1 MGKKFLMLIIFALF
15 LISGSVAGFFAAPLD
30 KQFNYTFEEAI
41 IQGGEITDGRDLRN
55 IRWGKHPEFERI
67 VLDIYEGAYYEKG
80 PVVPVPCH
88 FVVEYEYYPFRFTVT
103 LNGIRARN
111 AEYRSI
117 PESSVIEE
125 TYLIPYL
132 DDSGIKFGI
141 ALKGPV
147 EFEVFELHNPGRI
160 VIDMRENPVK
170 LDLPEVYSLRT
181 ATGLGVEDLGHLQEI
196 MLGLGSEKP
205 RILMTQ
211 DGKLF
216 FEEGYY
222 STIEK
227 ANQRKD
233 EIASSVEGVEFFIE
247 KRGPGSVPR

>member
-1 MGKKFLMLIIFALF
+1 
-15 LISGSVAGFFAAPLD
+15 
-30 KQFNYTFEEAI
+30 
-41 IQGGEITDGRDLRN
+41 
-55 IRWGKHPEFERI
+55 
-67 VLDIYEGAYYEKG
+67 
-80 PVVPVPCH
+80 
-88 FVVEYEYYPFRFTVT
+88 
-103 LNGIRARN
+103 
-111 AEYRSI
+111 
-117 PESSVIEE
+117 
-125 TYLIPYL
+125 
-132 DDSGIKFGI
+132 
-141 ALKGPV
+141 
-147 EFEVFELHNPGRI
+147 
-160 VIDMRENPVK
+160 MRENPVK

>member
-196 MLGLGSEKP
+196 MLGLDSDNP
-205 RILMTQ
+205 RIIMAD

-222 STIEK
+222 STEEK
-227 ANQRKD
+227 AIQRKD
-233 EIASSVEGVEFFIE
+233 EITSSVEGVEFFIE
-247 KRGPGSVPR
+247 KRGPASVPQ